1 MTSLNRV
8 RSFPSSQK
16 SRIQQNNLE
25 VDMFPDMNPKIES
38 VSCPKPFIKWVGGK
52 HSIVNKLISFFPKDF
67 ATYFE
72 PFLGGGSVFFNLKH
86 QHSVISDENK
96 WLIDAYLALK
106 SNWRLVAE
114 YLDKMI
120 NSSQEFLR
128 IRGVDPWTLD
138 LHERAAQFIYLN
150 KTCFRG
156 LFRVNQKGQ
165 FNVPYGEYDRR
176 YYDAYNFEAI
186 SQSLAQVE
194 IKSCDFD
201 LALYGITE
209 NDFVYFDPPYYKLG
223 GYSDFN
229 RYTSQQFREKDQF
242 RLAALCRELYAR
254 GVRWAVSNSDTE
266 FVRQLFSGFHM
277 HPISARREINLN
289 SQERDIV
296 ELLITNYKAT

>member
-1 MTSLNRV
+1 MTSLNRI
-8 RSFPSSQK
+8 RSFASSQK
-16 SRIQQNNLE
+16 FRDQRISLE
-25 VDMFPDMNPKIES
+25 MDMFPEMSQKIEPLY
-38 VSCPKPFIKWVGGK
+38 CPKPFIKWVGGK
-52 HSIVNKLISFFPKDF
+52 HSIVSGLISFFPKDF
-67 ATYFE
+67 GTYFE
-72 PFLGGGSVFFNLKH
+72 PFLGGGSVFFSLKH
-86 QHSVISDENK
+86 RRSVISDQNE

-106 SNWRLVAE
+106 SNWQLVAG

-128 IRGVDPWTLD
+128 IRAVDPWTLD
-138 LHERAAQFIYLN
+138 LYERAAQFIYLN

-176 YYDAYNFEAI
+176 YYDAQNFEAI
-186 SQSLAQVE
+186 SLALSQVE
-194 IKSCDFD
+194 IKSCDFE
-201 LALYGITE
+201 LSLYGISE
-209 NDFVYFDPPYYKLG
+209 GDFVYFDPPYYKLG

-229 RYTSQQFREKDQF
+229 RYTSQQFREKDHF
-242 RLAALCRELYAR
+242 RLAALCRELDAK

-266 FVRQLFSGFHM
+266 FVKQLFSGFHI
-277 HPISARREINLN
+277 HRISARREINLN